1 MKLKRHGS
9 EKRELLE
16 KPRDTRLQQQ
26 QQLESLRMAVTSQ
39 RGRGLGFV
47 SGLHK
52 IVNRINRVLS
62 EVSAVR
68 PCKYSFMR
76 YSCWKKQLLSKTIAV
91 IWERQW
97 GEKNKH
103 ETYIHTVENVWNCIR
118 CLPNL
123 LASMWLFK
131 SHIDSSYLA
140 SDLKLFMCIGVQTT
154 SKIHLG
160 KLKKDTC
167 PNKIKPSTCCLIRGW
182 L

>member
-16 KPRDTRLQQQ
+16 KPGDTMLQQ
-26 QQLESLRMAVTSQ
+26 QQLESLRMTVTSQ
-39 RGRGLGFV
+39 RGRVQGFV

-52 IVNRINRVLS
+52 IVNKINRVLS
-62 EVSAVR
+62 VVSAVR

-76 YSCWKKQLLSKTIAV
+76 SGCWKKQLLSSCQRPSLLFGK
-91 IWERQW
+91 
-97 GEKNKH
+97 GNGG
-103 ETYIHTVENVWNCIR
+103 YIHTEENVWNCNNCIR

-140 SDLKLFMCIGVQTT
+140 SDLKLFMCIAVQTT
-154 SKIHLG
+154 SKIRLG

-167 PNKIKPSTCCLIRGW
+167 PN
-182 L
+182 